1 MTDEPYAASVSQHRR
16 KRRKVADEDRKRA
29 TVACTACRRLKEKCD
44 GTLPCQ
50 RCQRHGRQCETSSKK
65 PQQPPSADDSERIR
79 HLEGIARHF
88 LGDVPLDVERL
99 RMVSHNLQTASAT
112 TCETPRP
119 GVEDTNLQQEHY
131 TVKPVAQDTAHYSG
145 EFSHWNFSE
154 RVREQL
160 RERLPP
166 SQADSLR
173 HLEYW
178 RATQLHP
185 KPIELPD
192 LPPRAIA
199 DFLVHAYFT
208 NAQTN
213 VFLVTPDWTSTWLD
227 KLYHP
232 SSIFTV
238 SDAPC
243 ICSLL
248 AILAIGSSFAH
259 LLAERPNER
268 TGSQLGQGEEAADE
282 IVSVALYQAAS
293 RLTPEIIATASYES
307 VRAFLLLAHFALPLD
322 TQGLGYTYSSLAI
335 RMAIQ
340 NGMHRMDSTSRLNSD
355 SELDQRRLWWTAYR
369 LQKRISIL
377 HGRPA
382 CISVS
387 DTDVPIPDPQQQDGA
402 LDIHHHLQHENAM
415 SRLTEWLGEASH
427 SVHALRR
434 CPKSLRHSYFVRLWQ
449 TYDDLRLWWSAHP
462 LGIGYSGVLDRPTL
476 HLQLSFHLNVVFIGR
491 SFVFSTRTTS
501 PQCAADNHSTANSST
516 HLLQH
521 AIDSAHQIIDICREA
536 DSTIGLARASYVE
549 FSSCRA
555 AVLLLLA
562 HRLNQENAAEREKVA
577 VGIQLMRNMTWT
589 NISAKSET
597 SVIVAIDEAIKR
609 SNTATD
615 ASQDAAQSAQSPYA
629 SFLQWATEKRQQER
643 TVASIEP
650 APPSEDSGMIEV
662 LESFDWSLF
671 DSPLSEMWAG
681 STMPHNPTT

>member
-1 MTDEPYAASVSQHRR
+1 MSDDPRTASVSQHRR

-29 TVACTACRRLKEKCD
+29 TVACTACRRLKEKCN

-50 RCQRHGRQCETSSKK
+50 RCQKHGRKCEASGKT
-65 PQQPPSADDSERIR
+65 PQQQPSADDCERIR
-79 HLEGIARHF
+79 HLEGIAKHF

-112 TCETPRP
+112 THETPRP

-166 SQADSLR
+166 SQTDSLR

-185 KPIELPD
+185 KPLQLPD
-192 LPPRAIA
+192 LPPRPIA
-199 DFLVHAYFT
+199 EFLVHSYFA

-232 SSIFTV
+232 SYVLAV

-243 ICSLL
+243 VCSVLT
-248 AILAIGSSFAH
+248 ILAIGSSFAH
-259 LLAERPNER
+259 LLADPPSER
-268 TGSQLGQGEEAADE
+268 TESQLGPGEGAADE
-282 IVSVALYQAAS
+282 IVSVGLYQAAS

-322 TQGLGYTYSSLAI
+322 TQGLGYTYSSLAV

-340 NGMHRMDSTSRLNSD
+340 NGMHRIDSTGRLD
-355 SELDQRRLWWTAYR
+355 SSSSLDQRRLWWTAYHQ
-369 LQKRISIL
+369 L
-377 HGRPA
+377 
-382 CISVS
+382 
-387 DTDVPIPDPQQQDGA
+387 QQDGA
-402 LDIHHHLQHENAM
+402 SDIEKHLQHENTM
-415 SRLTEWLGEASH
+415 SRLTEWLGEAYH
-427 SVHALRR
+427 S
-434 CPKSLRHSYFVRLWQ
+434 
-449 TYDDLRLWWSAHP
+449 
-462 LGIGYSGVLDRPTL
+462 
-476 HLQLSFHLNVVFIGR
+476 
-491 SFVFSTRTTS
+491 
-501 PQCAADNHSTANSST
+501 
-516 HLLQH
+516 H
-521 AIDSAHQIIDICREA
+521 AIDSAHQIIDTCRRA

-562 HRLNQENAAEREKVA
+562 HRLNQESAAEREKVA
-577 VGIQLMRNMTWT
+577 IGIQLMRNMTWT
-589 NISAKSET
+589 NMSAKSET
-597 SVIVAIDEAIKR
+597 SVIIAIDEAIKR
-609 SNTATD
+609 SGTAID
-615 ASQDAAQSAQSPYA
+615 ESQDTVSLAQSPYA
-629 SFLQWATEKRQQER
+629 SFLQWATEKRQQEK

-650 APPSEDSGMIEV
+650 VPPSEDSGMIEV

-681 STMPHNPTT
+681 SAMPQNPST

>member
-1 MTDEPYAASVSQHRR
+1 MSDDPCIASVSQHRR

-50 RCQRHGRQCETSSKK
+50 RCQKHGRKCEASGKK
-65 PQQPPSADDSERIR
+65 PQQQPCADDSERTR

-88 LGDVPLDVERL
+88 LGDVPLDLERL

-112 TCETPRP
+112 TYETPRP

-185 KPIELPD
+185 KPLQLPD
-192 LPPRAIA
+192 LPPRTIA
-199 DFLVHAYFT
+199 EFLVHSYFA

-227 KLYHP
+227 EIYHP
-232 SSIFTV
+232 AYALTV

-243 ICSLL
+243 VCSLL
-248 AILAIGSSFAH
+248 TILAIGSSFAH
-259 LLAERPNER
+259 LLANDTDEP
-268 TGSQLGQGEEAADE
+268 TGTHLGPGEEAADE
-282 IVSVALYQAAS
+282 IVSVGLYQAAS
-293 RLTPEIIATASYES
+293 RLTPEIIATASCES
-307 VRAFLLLAHFALPLD
+307 VRAFLLLANFALPLD
-322 TQGLGYTYSSLAI
+322 TQGLGYTYSSLAV

-340 NGMHRMDSTSRLNSD
+340 NGMHRMDSTGRLSPSSN
-355 SELDQRRLWWTAYR
+355 LDQRRLWWTAYR

-382 CISVS
+382 CIAVS
-387 DTDVPIPDPQQQDGA
+387 DTDVPIPDQPQQDGST
-402 LDIHHHLQHENAM
+402 DVNHHLQHENTM

-434 CPKSLRHSYFVRLWQ
+434 CPKSLRHSYFARLWQ
-449 TYDDLRLWWSAHP
+449 TYDDLRMWWSAHP
-462 LGIGYSGVLDRPTL
+462 LSSGYSGGLDRSIL
-476 HLQLSFHLNVVFIGR
+476 HLQLSYHLNVVFIGR
-491 SFVFSTRTTS
+491 PFVFSTRTTS
-501 PQCAADNHSTANSST
+501 PQLTDNNRTADSTT
-516 HLLQH
+516 RLLQH
-521 AIDSAHQIIDICREA
+521 AIDSAHQIIDLCREA

-555 AVLLLLA
+555 AILLLLA
-562 HRLNQENAAEREKVA
+562 HRLNQETATEREKVE
-577 VGIQLMRNMTWT
+577 VSIQLMRNMTWT
-589 NISAKSET
+589 NMSAKSET

-609 SNTATD
+609 SNTD
-615 ASQDAAQSAQSPYA
+615 VDGNEDPAALTQSPYA
-629 SFLQWATEKRQQER
+629 SFLQWATEKRQQEK

-681 STMPHNPTT
+681 PAMPHNPTT